1 MKKKSLSAFNFVFC
15 SMNRIIF
22 VDVPIGTVGVT
33 IIISFFFNP
42 LIISSIAEYRNL
54 KSTDLLFN
62 PTGTD
67 TIFMSDFFE
76 AHFPFNVAISLF

>member
-1 MKKKSLSAFNFVFC
+1 MTMTTRRTVFFTSDFNFVFC

-42 LIISSIAEYRNL
+42 LIISSIAF
-54 KSTDLLFN
+54 T
-62 PTGTD
+62 
-67 TIFMSDFFE
+67 SDG
-76 AHFPFNVAISLF
+76 L